1 MNLRV
6 LKPALAPTPAPGVA
20 ARRLRIAVFV
30 HEFPALSETFVLSQ
44 IAGLIDRGHDV
55 TILANVRGGQTVA
68 HPEIA
73 AYRLRD
79 RTRFHDLPAGRW
91 ARIAGAW
98 RLAVRGGAD
107 RRRLL
112 ASLNVLRF
120 GREALSLR
128 LFYWTAR
135 LAAEAPFHVIHCHFG
150 PMGRTAAFL
159 RAIGALRGRLATT
172 FHGVDMSAC
181 LRGAPHRYR
190 HLLRHGDL
198 FLPIS
203 WRWRQGLLAMGA
215 PADRIVVHRMGI
227 DPNRF
232 PFSLRERRPG
242 SLLRVLT
249 VGRLVEKKG
258 VDLGLEAVA
267 ALVARGVALHYDI
280 VGDGV
285 LRAGLEARAAALGLG
300 GRVSFH
306 GWQNQSAVARLM
318 AASDVLLAPSRTDA
332 TGDQEGIPVTLME
345 AMASGLPVVTT
356 RHSGIP
362 ELVEHGVSG
371 WLADENDVD
380 GLVEGLARLESDPAL
395 ALRIGRAARD
405 RIADEFNIVRLNA
418 RLEAMLYQLA
428 VAGTVGAASAAVQTP
443 SR

>member
-6 LKPALAPTPAPGVA
+6 LNPALAPAPARGA
-20 ARRLRIAVFV
+20 AGRGLRIAVFV
-30 HEFPALSETFVLSQ
+30 HEFPTLSETFVLSQ

-55 TILANVRGGQTVA
+55 TILANVRGAQGVTHA
-68 HPEIA
+68 EIA

-79 RTRFHDLPAGRW
+79 RARFQDLPAGRW
-91 ARIAGAW
+91 ARLAAAW
-98 RLAVRGGAD
+98 RLATRRGAD

-128 LFYWTAR
+128 LFFWTAR
-135 LAAEAPFHVIHCHFG
+135 LAAERPFDVIHCHFG

-159 RAIGALRGRLATT
+159 REIGALQGRLATT
-172 FHGVDMSAC
+172 FHGVDMSAYLC
-181 LRGAPHRYR
+181 SAPHHYR
-190 HLLRHGDL
+190 HLFRHGDL

-203 WRWRQGLLAMGA
+203 WRWRQALLAMGA
-215 PADRIVVHRMGI
+215 PAGRLAVHRMGI

-232 PFSLRERRPG
+232 PFSLRERRAG

-258 VDLGLEAVA
+258 VDLGLAAVA
-267 ALVARGVALHYDI
+267 ALAARGVPVHYDI

-285 LRAGLEARAAALGLG
+285 LRARLEARAAALGLA

-306 GWQNQSAVARLM
+306 GWQSQGAVARLM

-371 WLADENDVD
+371 WLAEENDVD
-380 GLVEGLARLESDPAL
+380 GLVEGLARLEREPAL
-395 ALRIGRAARD
+395 ALRFGRAARD
-405 RIADEFNIVRLNA
+405 RIADEFDIVRLNA
-418 RLEAMLYQLA
+418 RLEAMLRQLA
-428 VAGTVGAASAAVQTP
+428 ADGTVGAAPVAA
-443 SR
+443 R